1 MPFCANCGNK
11 LDEGVSACPNCGA
24 AYGRK
29 SSGGFNWGEFFKNLV
44 LKPAAAFD
52 ALVQARIWWFGL
64 VMVFAVGLFLGIGKF
79 IDYGKAG
86 TRSFFYDIFF
96 EFFFLLFLIGALK
109 FIAGFFKGQGND
121 FPGLFIATSASFIA
135 YVPYALLALIP
146 VAAVKII
153 FLILFSLVQVYLL
166 MGVLESQEK
175 LAMGPAL
182 VTAISPILFYIVI
195 EIIRGSFGF

>member
-1 MPFCANCGNK
+1 M
-11 LDEGVSACPNCGA
+11 
-24 AYGRK
+24 
-29 SSGGFNWGEFFKNLV
+29 
-44 LKPAAAFD
+44 
-52 ALVQARIWWFGL
+52 VQARIWWFGL
-64 VMVFAVGLFLGIGKF
+64 VMVFAVGLILGIGAFISLGKF
-79 IDYGKAG
+79 G
-86 TRSFFYDIFF
+86 TRTFFYVIFF
-96 EFFFLLFLIGALK
+96 EFFLLLFVVGALK

-153 FLILFSLVQVYLL
+153 FLILFSLVHVYLL

-175 LAMGPAL
+175 LPMGPAL

-195 EIIRGSFGF
+195 EIIKGSFGF